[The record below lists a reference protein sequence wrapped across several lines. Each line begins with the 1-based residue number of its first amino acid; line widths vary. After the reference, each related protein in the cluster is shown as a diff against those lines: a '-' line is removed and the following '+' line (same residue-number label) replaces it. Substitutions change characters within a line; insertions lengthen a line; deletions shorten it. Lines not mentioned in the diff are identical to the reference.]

1 MKIGLALPHYDF
13 SAPDSA
19 PVSWERLARTAQ
31 RAEALGYDSVWVSDH
46 FFLTLE
52 RYGGGK
58 DRAYGSP
65 EALTALA
72 ALAAV
77 TDRVRLGTLVLCA
90 GFRHP
95 ALLAK
100 SAVTIDLLSR
110 GRLDLGLGAGWMEE
124 EYRAFGYDF
133 GDVDHRFELLE
144 ETLVAL
150 GLLFEEG
157 PATWE
162 GRHLSLHEA
171 YARPRPAQQ
180 PRPPLW
186 VGGKGGP
193 RNLRLVARHADGWN
207 TVWAW
212 TPEGYAERARAL
224 DRACERE
231 GRDPAT
237 VRRSVGLYTLVGE
250 DRRDLSARYRTLQA
264 WTPGGGLDGQPL
276 EDWGRDKLVGTPEH
290 VLERLAAFA
299 DLGVDEVICS
309 MASLPFGLYDESA
322 LDVLAETV
330 MPAAQ
335 KLEPAR

>member
-13 SAPDSA
+13 SAPDGA
-19 PVSWERLARTAQ
+19 PVSWERLADTAR
-31 RAEALGYDSVWVSDH
+31 RAEALGFDSVWVSDH

-52 RYGGGK
+52 RYGGVRDK
-58 DRAYGSP
+58 EYGSP
-65 EALTALA
+65 EALSALA
-72 ALAAV
+72 ALATV
-77 TDRVRLGTLVLCA
+77 TERVRLGTLVLCA

-100 SAVTIDLLSR
+100 SAVTVDLLSR
-110 GRLDLGLGAGWMEE
+110 GRLDLGLGAGWLEE
-124 EYRAFGYDF
+124 EYRAFGYEF
-133 GDVDHRFELLE
+133 GDPGHRFEILE

-150 GLLFEEG
+150 GLLFREG

-162 GRHLSLHEA
+162 GRHFRLHEA
-171 YARPRPAQQ
+171 YARPRPAQE

-193 RNLRLVARHADGWN
+193 RLLRLVARHADGWN

-212 TPEGYAERARAL
+212 TPDAYAERALAL

-231 GRDPAT
+231 GRDPSS
-237 VRRSVGLYTLVGE
+237 VHRSVGLYTLVGE
-250 DRRDLSARYRTLQA
+250 DERDLAARYRALQA
-264 WTPGGGLDGQPL
+264 WTPGGGLDGQSVA
-276 EDWGRDKLVGTPEH
+276 EWGRDKLVGTPEQ
-290 VLERLAAFA
+290 VLDRLAAFA
-299 DLGVDEVICS
+299 EQGVEEIIS
-309 MASLPFGLYDESA
+309 SPASLPFGLYDESA